1 MNLFEDIKTQLKADS
16 ISDSNLPWTFDNSIN
31 NSEEKTA
38 KKLDT
43 KKIATLGLIL
53 FIGLIVAIAIFN
65 FITNSNSISVE
76 ASESSTEVIK
86 TEIQVHV
93 GGEVAKPGLYKLED
107 GARVNDAIEVAGGF
121 TENADKDSL
130 NLAKVLEDGEQIMIP
145 SKGGGSSEA
154 GSSASQTNNGK
165 VNINTADLTTLQT
178 LNGVGPAT
186 AQKIIDYRT
195 ANGKFKTI
203 EDLKKVSGIGEKT
216 FAKFK
221 DQICV

>member
-1 MNLFEDIKTQLKADS
+1 M
-16 ISDSNLPWTFDNSIN
+16 
-31 NSEEKTA
+31 
-38 KKLDT
+38 
-43 KKIATLGLIL
+43 
-53 FIGLIVAIAIFN
+53 
-65 FITNSNSISVE
+65 
-76 ASESSTEVIK
+76 
-86 TEIQVHV
+86 
-93 GGEVAKPGLYKLED
+93 AKPGLYKLED